1 MLRTVHLSF
10 PRPGSHGAH
19 RKSVIASPCPS
30 QPSFGAAGLA
40 RESEICN
47 YGNKVVLVR
56 GVLSTSDLRFLII
69 WSGSQA
75 STSGDVIKLVDY
87 GSRGKSL
94 GTQAQSV
101 QDACRSVRMVV
112 LSLQPSIHPSI
123 HPFSSAAIQ
132 GWSGEVRRWRARPDS
147 LVIVFIA
154 HLLALPSEKSWC
166 FPQIKSQ
173 RDSYGECQR
182 HCSRG

>member
-19 RKSVIASPCPS
+19 RKSVITSPCPS

-75 STSGDVIKLVDY
+75 STSGDIIKLVDY

-123 HPFSSAAIQ
+123 HPFLICSHPRMVRGSPKVNSKARLPGHSVYSSSPCLTIRK
-132 GWSGEVRRWRARPDS
+132 VMM
-147 LVIVFIA
+147 
-154 HLLALPSEKSWC
+154 LPPNQESKG
-166 FPQIKSQ
+166 QL
-173 RDSYGECQR
+173 R
-182 HCSRG
+182 

>member
-75 STSGDVIKLVDY
+75 STSGDIIKLVDY

-123 HPFSSAAIQ
+123 HPFLICSHPRMVRGSPKVKSKARIPGHSVYSSSPYLTIRK
-132 GWSGEVRRWRARPDS
+132 VMM
-147 LVIVFIA
+147 
-154 HLLALPSEKSWC
+154 LPPNQESKG
-166 FPQIKSQ
+166 QL
-173 RDSYGECQR
+173 R
-182 HCSRG
+182 